1 MTARDLPTAVRALL
15 RVTLPSDWCD
25 DIQRDLQE
33 SWTTQRAE
41 RGPLRALL
49 WLSLHTLLFSARFA
63 PDRFRDLWGQSAG
76 TSPDLKLAVR
86 STARSPWITALS
98 VGALSVGIGAAVG
111 GFSVIAGVFYT
122 GLPFDGKIRPGIDLR
137 TARAELTAIAR
148 PDPTQVSPDP
158 DVTHLVTGLARPA
171 TGDTRELLLAVP
183 ILVLTLLLLVMATNV
198 ATLILARNATRQ
210 SELAIRGALGAS
222 RARIVGQLALEGAV
236 LVALVTGV
244 GISLSR

>member
-1 MTARDLPTAVRALL
+1 
-15 RVTLPSDWCD
+15 
-25 DIQRDLQE
+25 
-33 SWTTQRAE
+33 
-41 RGPLRALL
+41 
-49 WLSLHTLLFSARFA
+49 
-63 PDRFRDLWGQSAG
+63 
-76 TSPDLKLAVR
+76 
-86 STARSPWITALS
+86 
-98 VGALSVGIGAAVG
+98 
-111 GFSVIAGVFYT
+111 VIARVFYT

-158 DVTHLVTGLARPA
+158 YVTHLVTGLARPA
-171 TGDTRELLLAVP
+171 TGDARELLLAVP

-210 SELAIRGALGAS
+210 SELVIRGALGAS